1 LHAFAPRWFEC
12 AMMQR
17 ASDVAYSA
25 SKSGTML
32 SLLNQQP
39 FSFHVFKSLRP
50 TGLSF
55 LKLLRFVH
63 ATCPLE
69 LGIHTG
75 LTTGHNEDKITTAAL
90 VIAISAFVV
99 ACGQLLQQLF
109 ATADGLRRCQNSVIG
124 GLSKL
129 VQLRSRWSV
138 GPNGRKKRAFPNNK
152 SRNVCRFEIRVT
164 TPHFEIAQL
173 TWEYVGRWP
182 KEEHVRRSS
191 AQKLAQQ
198 VRGYPNL
205 GPTEPLK
212 LVGTDNVYQWSMSP
226 NPTPGRTDRFTEGT
240 VTWLSLLMI

>member
-69 LGIHTG
+69 LGIQTG
-75 LTTGHNEDKITTAAL
+75 STMGHNEDKITTAAL

-99 ACGQLLQQLF
+99 ACGQLLQELF

-124 GLSKL
+124 GWSKL
-129 VQLRSRWSV
+129 VQLQFRW
-138 GPNGRKKRAFPNNK
+138 
-152 SRNVCRFEIRVT
+152 
-164 TPHFEIAQL
+164 
-173 TWEYVGRWP
+173 
-182 KEEHVRRSS
+182 
-191 AQKLAQQ
+191 
-198 VRGYPNL
+198 
-205 GPTEPLK
+205 
-212 LVGTDNVYQWSMSP
+212 
-226 NPTPGRTDRFTEGT
+226 
-240 VTWLSLLMI
+240 